1 MGKWITTVLLC
12 LLAAAAFG
20 GCRKSVPAQ
29 TVPVTPAPVETTPIE
44 TGTVPPTQP
53 SHGETEPVTGGQLI
67 ATVETRE
74 EAEELAELYGIEL
87 VRYAYK
93 IAEYHTEE
101 DPGVVIR
108 RGIDNG
114 WPRLERN
121 GIMKAF

>member
-20 GCRKSVPAQ
+20 GCRKSAPAQ
-29 TVPVTPAPVETTPIE
+29 TVPVTSAPVETAPIE

-53 SHGETEPVTGGQLI
+53 SQAQTEPVTGGVLI

-74 EAEELAELYGIEL
+74 KAEELAELYGIEL
-87 VRYAYK
+87 VRYAYQ

-101 DPGVVIR
+101 DPGAVIQ

-121 GIMKAF
+121 GIVQAF